1 MLAVV
6 TSGTKSLLRNIFRG
20 RAEQATVDAGIR
32 SRERYRRAA
41 LTALSGFG
49 SKAVTMLTNLALV
62 PLMLGHLGDM
72 QYGIWLTLQT
82 MLSFLAFADFG
93 IGNGALNAI
102 ATANAKQDRNAVNR
116 ALASAIWMLILLAI
130 LIAASLAAG
139 WRWLPW
145 STLLGTTDPV
155 LLGSISAGLAV
166 FAAGFAATLPLSF
179 VERLSSAFQE
189 GAVANVARSVAS
201 LITLCATWAVA
212 SRGGGFEVVTAAMM
226 LPSLL
231 CWAAAW
237 IYRFRE
243 RPWLSASIRLAD
255 AGMAI
260 DLLRI
265 GALFVGLQICATL
278 GFALD
283 NLFITANLGPGAVA
297 SYAVPHRLFS
307 VIVVLVGIV
316 LAPLWP
322 AYADAKASGDEG
334 WIRRTLF
341 RSLGITVAVSL
352 ISAASLSLVMPWLLH
367 LWVGD
372 RVTTTTTLT
381 VGLAALTVVQCIGMT
396 LAMFWNGTSQIRLQ
410 LLLGA
415 LFVVFATPI
424 KVNLLRSSGV
434 QTLPLAVAGV
444 YVVCVLVPAVILM
457 WPRTRA
463 AIHPGA

>member
-1 MLAVV
+1 VI
-6 TSGTKSLLRNIFRG
+6 SSTKSFVTDIVRG
-20 RAEQATVDAGIR
+20 RPEPVPADAGVR
-32 SRERYRRAA
+32 SRERYKRAA

-49 SKAVTMLTNLALV
+49 SKAVTMVTNLALV
-62 PLMLGHLGDM
+62 PLMLGHLGTVE
-72 QYGIWLTLQT
+72 YGIWLTLQT

-93 IGNGALNAI
+93 VGNGALNAI
-102 ATANAKQDRNAVNR
+102 ATANAKQDRIAVNR
-116 ALASAIWMLILLAI
+116 ALASAIWMLMVLAA
-130 LIAASLAAG
+130 LIAAALAIG
-139 WRWLPW
+139 WRWIPW
-145 STLLGTTDPV
+145 SSLLGTSDPV
-155 LLGSISAGLAV
+155 LLRSISAGLAV

-189 GAVANVARSVAS
+189 GAVANVARSIAAV
-201 LITLCATWAVA
+201 LTLCATWAVA
-212 SRGGGFEVVTAAMM
+212 SAGGGFGAVSAATM

-237 IYRFRE
+237 MYMFWE
-243 RPWLSASIRLAD
+243 RPWLSVSVRLAD
-255 AGMAI
+255 AAAAL

-265 GALFVGLQICATL
+265 GALFVGLQVCATL

-283 NLFITANLGPGAVA
+283 NVFITAILGPEAVA
-297 SYAVPHRLFS
+297 GYAVPHRLFS

-334 WIRRTLF
+334 WIRRTLL
-341 RSLGITVAVSL
+341 RSLGLAAAVS
-352 ISAASLSLVMPWLLH
+352 IASAAGLALVMPWVLH

-381 VGLAALTVVQCIGMT
+381 VGLAALTVVQCIGMS

-415 LFVVFATPI
+415 LFVLFATPI

-444 YVVCVLVPAVILM
+444 YTACVLVPAVFLM
-457 WPRTRA
+457 WPRIRA
-463 AIHPGA
+463 ANRASA